1 MKPHGCAWHWLEK
14 HTALSS
20 RSSSQ
25 TVSSGS
31 MTYTGSVEEGLGSG
45 CCGAL
50 STVLCECAGM
60 STELKLSSILQTQLW
75 GSDCAHVVVL
85 SHCTVS
91 GML

>member
-1 MKPHGCAWHWLEK
+1 M
-14 HTALSS
+14 
-20 RSSSQ
+20 
-25 TVSSGS
+25 SSGS

-45 CCGAL
+45 CRAL

-75 GSDCAHVVVL
+75 GSNCAHVVVL